1 MPNRKITQNDRIIK
15 YMQDYGSIT
24 SAEAMQ
30 DLGVYRLAS
39 RIHDLRD
46 RGIGIIKEMETAKN
60 RYGDNVSYAR
70 YRLEDLS

>member
-1 MPNRKITQNDRIIK
+1 MPNKRITQNDRILN
-15 YMQDYGSIT
+15 YMKDYGSIT

-46 RGIGIIKEMETAKN
+46 MGIGITKEMETSKN
-60 RYGDNVSYAR
+60 RYGESVSYAR
-70 YRLEDLS
+70 YRLEDMQ